1 VTAAGSPDVPGP
13 LDVPE
18 PVAGGPMTPATA
30 AATVGTRSRVTVI
43 GWDGRPLTVDAR
55 AALAAATLVVGGRRH
70 LDTLAEALPA
80 GVRTV
85 VLGDVHAGIRE
96 VNAHLAA
103 GAGPVAVLASGDP
116 GFFGIY
122 RTLWERIDAD
132 AELDVL
138 PAASS
143 VTLAFGRAGLPWQ
156 DAMVV
161 SAHGRR
167 LDRAVNVCR
176 AHPVTA
182 VLTGPKTNPAVLGAA
197 LAGLPGL
204 PRRLFVAED
213 LGGPTERTGWYT
225 PEEAAGRADWREPNV
240 VIVVETSHPHTS
252 RDNGLIYP
260 MYPRRTSPPAW
271 ALAEE
276 AFEHRDSMI
285 TKVEVRALVLA
296 RLGPGPGDLVWDV
309 GTGSGSVAVECAVFG
324 AAVIAVDRAADAV
337 ARVTANAA
345 ARRVPVQVIQGE
357 APDVLTGLPDPDAVF
372 VGGGGPDVVAACAAR
387 SRRFVVVALAAVDR
401 VRPTWEAL
409 AAGGLEVD
417 GTQLAASRL
426 RSLPD
431 GALRL
436 AATNPVT
443 VVWGV
448 RTTW

>member
-1 VTAAGSPDVPGP
+1 MTSVTLAVSA
-13 LDVPE
+13 
-18 PVAGGPMTPATA
+18 
-30 AATVGTRSRVTVI
+30 VGTRPRVTVI
-43 GWDGRPLTVDAR
+43 GWDGRPLTAGAA
-55 AALAAATLVVGGRRH
+55 AALAAATLVLGGRRH
-70 LDTLAEALPA
+70 LDALAEALPA

-85 VLGDVHAGIRE
+85 VLGNVPAGIRE
-96 VNAHLAA
+96 LNAHLAA

-116 GFFGIY
+116 GFFGVY
-122 RTLWERIDAD
+122 RTLLANIDAD
-132 AELDVL
+132 VELDVL

-143 VTLAFGRAGLPWQ
+143 VTLAFARAGLPWQ
-156 DAMVV
+156 DAIVV

-182 VLTGPKTNPAVLGAA
+182 VLTGPETNPAVLGAA
-197 LAGLPGL
+197 LAGRPGLPGL

-213 LGGPTERTGWYT
+213 LGGPAERTGWYT
-225 PEEAAGRADWREPNV
+225 PEEAAGRADWRDPNV
-240 VIVVETSHPHTS
+240 VIAVDTS
-252 RDNGLIYP
+252 RPQTRRGAGW
-260 MYPRRTSPPAW
+260 MYPRRTSPPSW

-276 AFEHRDSMI
+276 AFEHRDSMV
-285 TKVEVRALVLA
+285 TKAEVRALVLA
-296 RLGPGPGDLVWDV
+296 RIGPGPGDLVWDV
-309 GTGSGSVAVECAVFG
+309 GAGSGSVAVECAVFG

-345 ARRVPVQVIQGE
+345 AGRVPVQVIQGK
-357 APDVLTGLPDPDAVF
+357 APDVLAGLPDPDAVF

-387 SRRFVVVALAAVDR
+387 ACRIVVVALAALDR

-409 AAGGLEVD
+409 AAAGREVD

-426 RSLPD
+426 RPLPD

-443 VVWGV
+443 VVWGA
-448 RTTW
+448 RTAG